1 MKHFF
6 FSLFLMLFA
15 GTMSCQ
21 AYSKQLIKANKAL
34 LALEKN
40 ANASLKDHQIVV
52 DQLSAVINTTKDI
65 DDKCEASLELAE
77 AYSVHVPVQFR
88 DYAKAADYYK
98 KALELICENY
108 NSDADDERETVK
120 KLKYRAFYNTA
131 YYCYYKNSPTQDL
144 GKALDYFVEAAE
156 YNPSAN
162 SQVGEIYEF
171 GVGCDIDSD
180 MAMEAYTVPDSLS
193 RHEKSFLIFIFSIS
207 RHIRYFFSLCFCK
220 SRHFRQN
227 LQVFFSKSRHIHLFS

>member
-156 YNPSAN
+156 YNPSA
-162 SQVGEIYEF
+162 VVVAHY
-171 GVGCDIDSD
+171 
-180 MAMEAYTVPDSLS
+180 L
-193 RHEKSFLIFIFSIS
+193 HL
-207 RHIRYFFSLCFCK
+207 RHIVRRDVPRRQVVLAAQQVHALDVELRDGLAHVADAAVL
-220 SRHFRQN
+220 RHVHARQP
-227 LQVFFSKSRHIHLFS
+227 LQSVLQRHVALAQERRQVMA

>member
-156 YNPSAN
+156 YNPSAVVVAHN
-162 SQVGEIYEF
+162 LYV
-171 GVGCDIDSD
+171 
-180 MAMEAYTVPDSLS
+180 
-193 RHEKSFLIFIFSIS
+193 
-207 RHIRYFFSLCFCK
+207 RHIVRRDVPRRQVVLAAQQIHALDVK
-220 SRHFRQN
+220 LRDGLAHVADGTALRHVHARQP
-227 LQVFFSKSRHIHLFS
+227 LQSVLQRHVALAQKRCQVMA